1 MHILFTY
8 VYVIYGFLQGMNL
21 LNIKL
26 FPSQVKKN

>member
-1 MHILFTY
+1 MYILFTY
-8 VYVIYGFLQGMNL
+8 VYVIYGFLQDMNL

>member
-1 MHILFTY
+1 MYMLFIC
-8 VYVIYGFLQGMNL
+8 VYVIYGFLQDMNL